1 MQKKPNKKEI
11 GLFITTMYKTF
22 LSKKAHVSDLYPS
35 NILVQK
41 KDSKSDISL
50 MLVDGIGGSDF
61 IKICDYSDTF
71 MKKKQC
77 VNSSI

>member
-1 MQKKPNKKEI
+1 MQKKPNKNEV

-50 MLVDGIGGSDF
+50 MLVDGIGDSDLLKSA
-61 IKICDYSDTF
+61 ITQILL
-71 MKKKQC
+71 
-77 VNSSI
+77 